1 MDYRLNTLTEKSF
14 CYTSPDKIFDHYH
27 AFLIDL
33 WGVVHDGFQA
43 YPGVVDSLNYLIS
56 QNKPII
62 FLSNAPRPDKV
73 VMKKLIELGIH
84 VTPDMILTS
93 GDAVRHQLQHYEDPV
108 FKQLG
113 KCFYH
118 LGAIRNQDILADIEA
133 NVTDNL
139 DEANFI
145 LLSVF
150 LDEGEDLQQFQPFLQ
165 EAHAR
170 KIPIVCAN
178 PDKVVIHGNSQRYC
192 AGVFAAE
199 YEKMGGT
206 VHYYG
211 KPHPAILEFALKKLK
226 HKGVQDKSKIIMI
239 GDTLE
244 TDIQSAKIMGVDS
257 ALVLT
262 GNMEIILAKNNIK
275 NHVQNPNDISLINCL
290 NNHFKKS
297 DLTPTWII
305 PSLAL

>member
-1 MDYRLNTLTEKSF
+1 MNTAEKSF
-14 CYTSPDKIFDHYH
+14 CYTSTDKIFDRYQ
-27 AFLIDL
+27 AFIIDL

-56 QNKPII
+56 QNKPLI

-84 VTPDMILTS
+84 IQPDMILTS
-93 GDAVRHQLQHYEDPV
+93 GDAVRHQLQHYEDAI

-118 LGAIRNQDILADIEA
+118 LGAIRNQDILADLEV
-133 NVTDNL
+133 NLTDKL
-139 DEANFI
+139 EKADFI
-145 LLSVF
+145 LLSAF
-150 LDEGEDLQQFQPFLQ
+150 LDEGEDLQQFQDFLQ
-165 EAHAR
+165 KAHAR
-170 KIPIVCAN
+170 KIPLVCAN
-178 PDKVVIHGNSQRYC
+178 PDKIVIHGSRQRYC

-211 KPHPAILEFALKKLK
+211 KPYPAILELVLKKLK
-226 HKGVQDKSKIIMI
+226 DKGIHDKSKIMMI

-244 TDIQSAKIMGVDS
+244 TDIKSAKIMQVDS
-257 ALVLT
+257 TLVLT
-262 GNMEIILAKNNIK
+262 GNMEIILAKNKDKDKDKNILEK
-275 NHVQNPNDISLINCL
+275 DFLT
-290 NNHFKKS
+290 NHFKKI
-297 DLTPTWII
+297 DLMPTWII